1 MPLSD
6 SIFDSSS
13 CLKHNLTNL
22 TLNVVLMLDKFRRLL
37 AKVSVGCILTFVC
50 RYIMKPHHRLPHCIQ
65 QDKVMSLRACLL
77 LVVILLRLFGKCANF
92 HLLRRIISQAR
103 VGESIYIYTYNLLH
117 LYTAHTYTHN
127 VPFSYYSNFE
137 LRDGLKEE
145 DCLLFK
151 VNCSVIFTKCHGQ
164 NGEKVLNMKSK

>member
-103 VGESIYIYTYNLLH
+103 VGERVYTFIYTTYYTFTLH
-117 LYTAHTYTHN
+117 THTHTMFLS
-127 VPFSYYSNFE
+127 PT
-137 LRDGLKEE
+137 
-145 DCLLFK
+145 
-151 VNCSVIFTKCHGQ
+151 IQT
-164 NGEKVLNMKSK
+164 LNYEMG